1 VEPVADTLAA
11 QLEALVASPREDLGV
26 EIKSW
31 LDLANKNDCATLAK
45 SIIALAN
52 HGGGF
57 IILGMRETEA
67 GKFEEAPGRPVAL
80 AGFRQ
85 DIVAGVAAAYAEPSI
100 QVGVYQ
106 VDGGTG
112 VYPVVQVPGGHR
124 TPIQAKKGSPD
135 QKTLLVGRVYI
146 RRPKPE
152 SAEPSTAAEWREL
165 IDRCIRAARDDLLD
179 AIRGILEGREKHSLP
194 PPSEEALL
202 AAWAD
207 DGLDRWIAR
216 APISPTMV
224 KLLPPGF
231 YRVAYKLVGQSI
243 PIDAHELIEAIKS
256 ATTRHTGWP
265 PFWVPTRGEI
275 KPYVKDGAIEC
286 FIAAEDTQ
294 RMVDDPAHAD
304 FWRVSHTGEAV
315 LIRGFDEDSHSDRAK
330 PGTVLDVTL
339 PVWRIGDCL
348 LQAARFAAAIG
359 RPDAEIVFSVRWS
372 GLAGRSLTHIEGRRP
387 IPAGFISQQDT
398 LDRAMTFRADQ
409 VADSLP
415 EILFEF
421 LTPLYALFGF
431 FRLPKSLVDEE
442 AQRLRQSRF

>member
-1 VEPVADTLAA
+1 MAEPLAA

-31 LDLANKNDCATLAK
+31 LDLTNKDDCATLAK
-45 SIIALAN
+45 TIIALAN

-67 GKFEEAPGRPVAL
+67 GKFEEAPGRPVIL
-80 AGFRQ
+80 AGYKQ
-85 DIVAGVAAAYAEPSI
+85 DIIAGIAATYAEPAI

-106 VDGGTG
+106 VNGGAG

-152 SAEPSTAAEWREL
+152 SAEPGTAAEWREL
-165 IDRCIRAARDDLLD
+165 IDQCVRASRDDLLD
-179 AIRGILEGREKHSLP
+179 AIRGILDGRETQSLP
-194 PPSEEALL
+194 LPPSEEARL

-207 DGLDRWIAR
+207 DGLERWIAR

-224 KLLPPGF
+224 KLLPLGF
-231 YRVAYKLVGQSI
+231 YRVAYKLVGQTT
-243 PIDAHELIEAIKS
+243 PIEAPDLLEAVNS
-256 ATTRHTGWP
+256 ATTRHTGWS
-265 PFWVPTRGEI
+265 PFWVPTREGI
-275 KPYVKDGAIEC
+275 KPYVKDGAVEC
-286 FIAAEDTQ
+286 FIAAEDAR

-304 FWRVSHTGEAV
+304 FWRVSPIGEAV
-315 LIRGFDEDSHSDRAK
+315 LIRGFDEDSYPERMK
-330 PGTVLDVTL
+330 PGTVFDVTL

-359 RPDAEIVFSVRWS
+359 RPDAEIVFSVKWS
-372 GLAGRSLTHIEGRRP
+372 GLAGRSLTHVEGRRL
-387 IPAGFISQQDT
+387 IDEGYVSQQDT
-398 LDRAMTFRADQ
+398 LDRVTTVRATQ
-409 VADSLP
+409 VAVSLP

-421 LTPLYALFGF
+421 LKPLYALFDF
-431 FRLPKSLVDEE
+431 FQLSKRLVDEE
-442 AQRLRQSRF
+442 AQRLRQGRF